1 MELKGKKALFLGDSI
16 TEGAGTSGPERVYHQ
31 LLKESACLS
40 EAINYG
46 ISGTRFA
53 KQHLPSSNLLVD
65 RDFCERV
72 DEMDDTADLIVVF
85 GGTNDYGHG
94 NAEIGAF
101 TDRTKD
107 TFYGACHELMTELIN
122 KYPDAQI
129 VFMTPLHRKGE
140 ENPFGDCNQGT
151 EKIYAP
157 LKTYVEIIK
166 EVAEYYSIPVLD
178 LYATSGIQ
186 PNVPIICEKFCP
198 DGLHPNDAG
207 HVKIAQKLEN
217 FLKTL

>member
-16 TEGAGTSGPERVYHQ
+16 TEGAGTSGKEKIYFN
-31 LLKESACLS
+31 LLKESAGLS
-40 EAINYG
+40 EVIGYG
-46 ISGTRFA
+46 IGGTRIA
-53 KQHLPSSNLLVD
+53 KQKSVSQNERHDL
-65 RDFCERV
+65 DFCSRV
-72 DEMDDTADLIVVF
+72 DDMDENADLIVVF

-94 NAEIGAF
+94 DAEIGAF

-107 TFYGACHELMTELIN
+107 TFYGACHELMTKLIN

-129 VFMTPLHRKGE
+129 VFMTPLHRCE
-140 ENPFGDCNQGT
+140 EFNPFGDRFQGI
-151 EKIYAP
+151 EKVYAP

-166 EVAEYYSIPVLD
+166 EVAEYYAIPVLD

-186 PNVPIICEKFCP
+186 PEVQMLREKFCP

>member
-16 TEGAGTSGPERVYHQ
+16 TEGVGTSGPEKVYHQ
-31 LLKESACLS
+31 LLKENAGLS

-46 ISGTRFA
+46 IGGTRIA
-53 KQHLPSSNLLVD
+53 KQKKPSDTPIVD

-72 DEMDDTADLIVVF
+72 DDMDENADLIVVF

-94 NAEIGAF
+94 DAEIGTM

-107 TFYGACHELMTELIN
+107 TFYGACHVLMLKLIN

-129 VFMTPLHRKGE
+129 VFMTPIHRCE
-140 ENPFGDCNQGT
+140 EFNPFGDRYQGV
-151 EKIYAP
+151 EKVYAP

-166 EVAEYYSIPVLD
+166 EVAEYYAIPVLD
-178 LYATSGIQ
+178 LYAVSGIQ
-186 PNVPIICEKFCP
+186 PEVHILREKFCP

-207 HVKIAQKLEN
+207 HVKMAQKLEG